1 MSDVQANTLIFN
13 NLHIENYKSIKNL
26 NIPLTHFNVFIGA
39 NGCGKSNIL
48 EAVALVAAEKSY
60 KVKISDLQQI
70 GVRITKP
77 SLMKNSFLG
86 EKSSNKIV
94 VELKSEQH
102 RDNVYLTSNK
112 EDIFADWE
120 DIRKKSVKLELLK
133 KFKEN
138 GIAADSTNIDS
149 IMDIVAKMLNDGSIN
164 YMLPNIKKMEPTFEE
179 SYINGIV
186 YAKNYLIY
194 ALNTNA
200 LRGLSNESKLQPL
213 GIYGEGLDV
222 LLSTFSKEEW
232 DLLNQYSYLIDWL
245 ESIEIDHEDKLKHKG
260 HKLGRSNS
268 LLYFTDKFMRK
279 NNNRFSAENSNEGVL
294 HVLFY
299 LALFISKKT
308 PSFFAIDN
316 IESSL
321 NPRIC
326 RALIKEL
333 AKLAVQ
339 TNKQILITTH
349 NPAILDGLNLNDPN
363 QALFVVKRTDEGYT
377 KADKILIKPQLDNER
392 LKLSEMWM
400 RGHLGGLPNNF

>member
-1 MSDVQANTLIFN
+1 MSEIQANQAIFN

-26 NIPLTHFNVFIGA
+26 DIPLTHLNVFIGA

-48 EAVALVAAEKSY
+48 EAVALVAAKRHLN
-60 KVKISDLQQI
+60 VKISDLQQI

-86 EKSSNKIV
+86 ERSSQKIIV
-94 VELKSEQH
+94 QLKGEQLN
-102 RDNVYLTSNK
+102 DNISLISSK
-112 EDIFADWE
+112 DDIFADWE
-120 DIRKKSVKLELLK
+120 DERGEELKLQYIELKNTQFIIDTIFKTLTNEQKEAVNNRLK
-133 KFKEN
+133 
-138 GIAADSTNIDS
+138 T
-149 IMDIVAKMLNDGSIN
+149 
-164 YMLPNIKKMEPTFEE
+164 LPLLEE
-179 SYINGIV
+179 SIFD
-186 YAKNYLIY
+186 ASLFTKNYLIY
-194 ALNTNA
+194 TLNTMA

-222 LLSTFSKEEW
+222 LLSTFSEDEW
-232 DLLNQYSYLIDWL
+232 ALLNEYSYLIDWL
-245 ESIEIDHEDKLKHKG
+245 ENIEIDIEDRLKHKG

-268 LLYFTDKFMRK
+268 LLYFTDKYMRK

-308 PSFFAIDN
+308 PTFFAIDN

-326 RALIKEL
+326 RELIKEL
-333 AKLAVQ
+333 AKLAVK
-339 TNKQILITTH
+339 TNKQVLITTH
-349 NPAILDGLNLNDPN
+349 NPAILDGLNLNDEN
-363 QALFVVKRTDEGYT
+363 QALFVVKRNDEGDT
-377 KADKILIKPQLDNER
+377 KAKKISIKPQVDNEK
-392 LKLSEMWM
+392 LKLSELWM